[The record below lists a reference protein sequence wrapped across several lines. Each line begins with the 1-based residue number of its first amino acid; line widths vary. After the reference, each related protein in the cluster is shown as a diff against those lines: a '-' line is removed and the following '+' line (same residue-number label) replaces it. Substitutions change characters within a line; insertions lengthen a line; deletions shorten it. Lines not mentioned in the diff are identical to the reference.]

1 MTSEGK
7 PLPVTS
13 TQALV
18 IGCWLPSG
26 SFTWT
31 LVRSSGGTSW
41 FWLQHKTLQD
51 LGSVGLINRDQPI
64 IFFDGKIGIKINYI
78 LPTYLIHALFREVR
92 FREV

>member
-7 PLPVTS
+7 PLPVTIP
-13 TQALV
+13 QALV

-26 SFTWT
+26 SFTGGT

-51 LGSVGLINRDQPI
+51 LGSVGLINRDQPA
-64 IFFDGKIGIKINYI
+64 IFFWRQD
-78 LPTYLIHALFREVR
+78 RD
-92 FREV
+92 